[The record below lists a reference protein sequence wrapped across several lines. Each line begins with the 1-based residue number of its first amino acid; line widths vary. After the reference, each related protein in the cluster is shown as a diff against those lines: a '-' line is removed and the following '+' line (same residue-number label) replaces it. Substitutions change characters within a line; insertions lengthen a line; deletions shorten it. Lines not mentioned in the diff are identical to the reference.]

1 MRRFSIVV
9 TCLFLVLGMMA
20 VPTYASGFSDSIVI
34 SQSVTKVDDDSYY
47 LETIS
52 IPAIQSYSNTKRGT
66 KTAAY
71 VASGTTIYSIS
82 VTGTFNYDG
91 TSSEAISASGTITTY
106 VDGVSINN
114 RYAYTSGASAYA
126 FGSVSYNG
134 VTLQKTV
141 TLTCDKDGNL
151 S

>member
-1 MRRFSIVV
+1 MKRFSIML

-20 VPTYASGFSDSIVI
+20 VPASASEVSDSIVI
-34 SQSVTKVDDDSYY
+34 SQSITRVDDDSYY
-47 LETIS
+47 IETIS
-52 IPAIQSYSNTKRGT
+52 IPAIQSYTNTKRGT

-71 VASGTTIYSIS
+71 VLSGTTIFSIS

-91 TSSEAISASGTITTY
+91 VSSEAISASGSISAY
-106 VDGVSINN
+106 VDGVTLND

-126 FGSVSYNG
+126 FGSVSYQG
-134 VTLQKTV
+134 ATLQKTV

>member
-1 MRRFSIVV
+1 MRRFSIVL
-9 TCLFLVLGMMA
+9 TCLFLVIGMMA
-20 VPTYASGFSDSIVI
+20 VPATASEFSDTIVI
-34 SQSVTKVDDDSYY
+34 NQSITRVGDDSYY
-47 LETIS
+47 IETIS
-52 IPAIQSYSNTKRGT
+52 IPTIQVYSGTKRGT

-71 VASGTTIYSIS
+71 VVSGTTIFSIS

-91 TSSEAISASGTITTY
+91 TSSEATSASGLITAY
-106 VDGVSINN
+106 VDGVSLND

-126 FGSVSYNG
+126 FGSVSYHG
-134 VTLQKTV
+134 ATLQKTV